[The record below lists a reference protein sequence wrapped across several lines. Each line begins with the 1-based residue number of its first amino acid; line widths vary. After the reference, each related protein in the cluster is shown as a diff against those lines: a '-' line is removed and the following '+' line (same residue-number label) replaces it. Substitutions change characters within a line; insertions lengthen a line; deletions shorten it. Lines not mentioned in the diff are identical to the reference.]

1 MSNPYEA
8 ERGEAKPKKPFKKKR
23 DKDAKKKK
31 NEGSK
36 DPRAFALTRMGRVRV
51 QMQRSADLV
60 NKKVHVPVRDRLSEV
75 DTLPPVLVAVTGPA
89 GKSTGKKEKREKR
102 H

>member
-36 DPRAFALTRMGRVRV
+36 DPRAFALTRMGRVRG
-51 QMQRSADLV
+51 
-60 NKKVHVPVRDRLSEV
+60 N
-75 DTLPPVLVAVTGPA
+75 
-89 GKSTGKKEKREKR
+89 
-102 H
+102 